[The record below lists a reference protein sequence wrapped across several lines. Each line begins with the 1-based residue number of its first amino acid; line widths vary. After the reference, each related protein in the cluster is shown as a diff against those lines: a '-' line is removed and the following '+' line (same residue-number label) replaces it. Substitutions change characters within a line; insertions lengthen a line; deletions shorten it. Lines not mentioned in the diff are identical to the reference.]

1 MKTPW
6 VIAIVAGAHVLAVAG
21 IMLIQGCGTTQGT
34 IPETAETVMPPSAV
48 EPEPA
53 PVVPAPP
60 PKVTEWPPSSSSAS
74 EYVIKKG
81 DSLSKIAARYGL
93 NTRELAALNGID
105 NPNKIRI
112 GQKITIPAKGEAT
125 AAAPKSAAKPAAKKP
140 AAKKP
145 AAKKPASG
153 NVYVVKSGDC
163 LSKIAVAHGCK
174 TKDLKAANNLTSD
187 KIFVGQKLALPSGST
202 KPAAAKPA
210 AKKPAAKPVAKPTAP
225 KSAAAKPAPPKP
237 AAPKPADQSTAPVSL
252 DSAPVELPDPDLGG
266 GVSIDV
272 REHIVGEDEDLPR
285 IAMRY
290 GVTVTRLKE
299 VNSLVDGTVRPG
311 QKIKIPIDE

>member
-21 IMLIQGCGTTQGT
+21 IMLIQGCGTMQGT

-53 PVVPAPP
+53 PERPAPP
-60 PKVTEWPPSSSSAS
+60 PKVTAWPPATSS

-81 DSLSKIAARYGL
+81 DSLSKVAARYGL
-93 NTRELAALNGID
+93 STRELAALNGID

-112 GQKITIPAKGEAT
+112 GQKLVIPGTSGAVKT
-125 AAAPKSAAKPAAKKP
+125 APKPAAKPKAKPAAKPK
-140 AAKKP
+140 AAKVT
-145 AAKKPASG
+145 PASG

-174 TKDLKAANNLTSD
+174 TKDLKAANKLTND
-187 KIFVGQKLALPSGST
+187 KIFVGQKLAIPGAS
-202 KPAAAKPA
+202 KKPA
-210 AKKPAAKPVAKPTAP
+210 AKKPAAKPTPTPVAKPTEQP
-225 KSAAAKPAPPKP
+225 AATPAEKP
-237 AAPKPADQSTAPVSL
+237 AAPVNL

-266 GVSIDV
+266 STSIDV

-299 VNSLVDGTVRPG
+299 INGLVDGAVRPG